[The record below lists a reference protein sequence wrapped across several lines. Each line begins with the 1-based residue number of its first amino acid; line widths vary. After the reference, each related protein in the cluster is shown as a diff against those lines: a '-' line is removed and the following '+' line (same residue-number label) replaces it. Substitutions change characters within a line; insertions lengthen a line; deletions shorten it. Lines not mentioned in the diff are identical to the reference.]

1 MNSER
6 SKQLALWLGSILA
19 LLISMIILGGFTR
32 LTESGLSM
40 VDWRPIT
47 GWLPPLNEAAWEQ
60 VFADY
65 RKSPEYLK
73 TNVGMSNA
81 EFRSIFWLEYLH
93 RLLGRIIGV
102 VFLVPMIV
110 FIFRGWIKGALL
122 IKVVGLFFL
131 GGLQG
136 VLGWYMVKSGLIDRP
151 DVSQYRLA
159 AHLGLAL
166 IILAAVLWVTLDLIK
181 PRAVEVFGEGEVN
194 KRFGRGALALLGLIF
209 ITILSGAFVAGLD
222 AGHVYNTYPL
232 MDGDF
237 IPVGLWDLSPTL
249 INIFENIITVQFDH
263 RILAIIVVIS
273 VAIFYWRTRQVR
285 LTISQRLSTHA
296 LLAAACFQVFL
307 GIFTLLLVVPISL
320 AAMHQLGGVILLATT
335 IWLAHEFRP
344 VQTP

>member
-102 VFLVPMIV
+102 VFLVPMMALRKYWESTRIPAPV
-110 FIFRGWIKGALL
+110 FSGNRFPHKLNVSKNVTSPG
-122 IKVVGLFFL
+122 VPM
-131 GGLQG
+131 GGLRSPAGPRTQG
-136 VLGWYMVKSGLIDRP
+136 PMQGLG
-151 DVSQYRLA
+151 
-159 AHLGLAL
+159 
-166 IILAAVLWVTLDLIK
+166 
-181 PRAVEVFGEGEVN
+181 
-194 KRFGRGALALLGLIF
+194 
-209 ITILSGAFVAGLD
+209 
-222 AGHVYNTYPL
+222 
-232 MDGDF
+232 
-237 IPVGLWDLSPTL
+237 SPES
-249 INIFENIITVQFDH
+249 I
-263 RILAIIVVIS
+263 
-273 VAIFYWRTRQVR
+273 
-285 LTISQRLSTHA
+285 
-296 LLAAACFQVFL
+296 
-307 GIFTLLLVVPISL
+307 
-320 AAMHQLGGVILLATT
+320 
-335 IWLAHEFRP
+335 
-344 VQTP
+344 